1 MMKGKTIVLAVVML
15 LTACVLAA
23 MELRP
28 GSPILNDMFAGF
40 AGDKTAFKRSME
52 AIEKLLAE
60 NPNDAEAMVWHGAG
74 TLFQSRLDGE
84 TDGQKRI
91 ASFQQGTA
99 EMDRAVS
106 LAPDNIAVRIPRG
119 GVLRMLTPGMPNFP
133 ILATLIENARK
144 DYQFAFD
151 RRQEELVRL
160 STHQLG
166 ELLQG
171 LGDLNSRQ
179 GKTADAEKYYGMIL
193 TKLKGTPYAER
204 ATEWMKTR
212 QPLPPEQTACI
223 GCHTATK

>member
-1 MMKGKTIVLAVVML
+1 MIKRKTIVVVVAML
-15 LTACVLAA
+15 LTACALPA

-28 GSPILNDMFAGF
+28 GSPILDDMFAGF

-52 AIEKLLAE
+52 AIEKLLAD
-60 NPNDAEAMVWHGAG
+60 NPNDAEALVWHGAG
-74 TLFQSRLDGE
+74 TLFQSRLEGE

-91 ASFQQGTA
+91 AYFQKGTA

-133 ILATLIENARK
+133 ILATLIENARQ

-151 RRQEELVRL
+151 RHQEELDRL
-160 STHQLG
+160 GTHRLG

-179 GKTADAEKYYGMIL
+179 GKTADAEKYYALIL
-193 TKLKGTPYAER
+193 TKLNGTPYAER
-204 ATEWMKTR
+204 ASEWMKTR
-212 QPLPPEQTACI
+212 QPLPPDRTACI
-223 GCHTATK
+223 GCHTGK